1 MRLNQSAIQRLEL
14 SVCGLLLLM
23 AGCPGTGN
31 PSGVTPIASMLVQ
44 NIPSDGTVCAI
55 PSNDDELR
63 DRVIE
68 LVNLERT
75 SRGLDPLTADPL
87 LNQMSEDYCC
97 EMIEGGFFA
106 HDNPYTGEG
115 PGQRA
120 INAGYIYLAVGEN
133 LAAGQTSP
141 EQVVADWMASTE
153 GHRENILATQW
164 REVGVGVR
172 TGGQYGVYWTLE
184 FGNPP

>member
-1 MRLNQSAIQRLEL
+1 MKRKLSAIPLIQL
-14 SVCGLLLLM
+14 SLCGLLLLL
-23 AGCPGTGN
+23 AGCPGAGN
-31 PSGVTPIASMLVQ
+31 PSGVSPIASVLVQ
-44 NIPSDGTVCAI
+44 NVQGDGTVCTI
-55 PSNDDELR
+55 PSQEEELR
-63 DRVIE
+63 SRVID
-68 LVNLERT
+68 LVNRERT
-75 SRGLDPLTADPL
+75 SRSLNPLTADTQ
-87 LNQMSEDYCC
+87 LNEMSEDYCC

-153 GHRENILATQW
+153 GHRENILSSQW
-164 REVGVGVR
+164 REVGVGIR
-172 TGGQYGVYWTLE
+172 TGGQYGVYWVLE

>member
-1 MRLNQSAIQRLEL
+1 MKLKL
-14 SVCGLLLLM
+14 SVIRSARLGLCGLLLVL
-23 AGCPGTGN
+23 AGCPGAG
-31 PSGVTPIASMLVQ
+31 PPGDATPIASVLVQ
-44 NIPSDGTVCAI
+44 NIQGESTVCST
-55 PSNDDELR
+55 PDNEEELR
-63 DRVIE
+63 ARVFD
-68 LVNLERT
+68 LVNRERT
-75 SRGLDPLTADPL
+75 SRALDGLRSDPA
-87 LNQMSEDYCC
+87 LNMMAEDFCC

-106 HDNPYTGEG
+106 HENPYTGEG

-141 EQVVADWMASTE
+141 EQVVAEWMRSTE

-164 REVGVGVR
+164 REIGIGVR
-172 TGGQYGVYWTLE
+172 TGGQHGVYWVLE